1 MATIGFIGL
10 GTMGGPMARHI
21 LAGLSQG
28 DALVLND
35 RTDDK
40 AQPLLAG
47 GAAWAPT
54 ARELAGQCDLV
65 ICMVPAIQHV
75 RAVCEG
81 PDGLL
86 AGLQGP
92 LTLVVCSSVAATDV
106 RDLDGWLDGESDGR
120 LRVVDAPVSGGQVGA
135 EAGTLS
141 IMVGGPDELVAPVV
155 DVLNLTGT
163 AVHLGP
169 LGAGEV
175 AKACNQAIVAAT
187 ITAIAEASVVAER
200 SGLDVA
206 QMFDLLQGGY
216 AGSAV
221 LNDKA
226 TRFATKDY
234 SPSGPLWF
242 WVKDL
247 KAYLAE
253 AEATGTDSLV
263 VGPILQAVEGLVE
276 TGRGDAD
283 TAVIQEWVEQGGRQG

>member
-1 MATIGFIGL
+1 MTTIGFIGL
-10 GTMGGPMARHI
+10 GTMGGPMAGHI
-21 LAGLSQG
+21 LDRLPQG
-28 DALVLND
+28 DTLVLND

-40 AQPLLAG
+40 ARPLMAR
-47 GAAWAPT
+47 GATWAAT
-54 ARELAGQCDLV
+54 ARELAGQCRLV
-65 ICMVPAIQHV
+65 FCMVPAIAHV

-81 PDGLL
+81 EDGLL
-86 AGLQGP
+86 AGVTAP
-92 LTLVVCSSVAATDV
+92 TTLVVCSTVAAQDV
-106 RDLDGWLDGESDGR
+106 RDLDAELREASGGL

-141 IMVGGPDELVAPVV
+141 IMVGGDDELVTPVIE
-155 DVLNLTGT
+155 VLNLTGT

-206 QMFDLLQGGY
+206 RMLELLQGGY

-221 LNDKA
+221 LKDKA
-226 TRFATKDY
+226 RRFAEKDY
-234 SPSGPLWF
+234 SPSGPLGF

-253 AEATGTDSLV
+253 AEATGTSSV
-263 VGPILQAVEGLVE
+263 VAGPILGAVEDLVE
-276 TGRGDAD
+276 AGHGDAD
-283 TAVIQEWVEQGGRQG
+283 TAIIQQWVERGGKA